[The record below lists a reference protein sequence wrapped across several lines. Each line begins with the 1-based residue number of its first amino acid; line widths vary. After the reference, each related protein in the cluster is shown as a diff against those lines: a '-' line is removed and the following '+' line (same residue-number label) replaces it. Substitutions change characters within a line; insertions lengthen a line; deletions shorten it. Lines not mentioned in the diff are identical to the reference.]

1 MAEMTPCGYRFMD
14 SIFEPPYQSWS
25 LESDR
30 FGTRFGPSIE
40 ELQAQTPR
48 ALERIAGQIAAL
60 KTILD
65 PIALGDEMPEIH
77 DQHTA
82 EAAAKFE
89 RARSSVLAAEA
100 RLVSARQSEAAA
112 LEALEAA
119 KRAPAEPDA
128 ALGRPTVVT
137 FSKTFGRAYGQVYDY
152 AAVRPASGNRWALTG
167 RDTRTNITWAQL
179 VAFMRQ
185 DEGNCANLVL
195 NSLVVATSFESVTN

>member
-1 MAEMTPCGYRFMD
+1 MAELTPCGYRFMD

-65 PIALGDEMPEIH
+65 PIALGDEMPEIY

-82 EAAAKFE
+82 EAAAKVE
-89 RARSSVLAAEA
+89 RALAAQKAAEHRLASSVASVERAKA
-100 RLVSARQSEAAA
+100 
-112 LEALEAA
+112 ALEAA
-119 KRAPAEPDA
+119 KRSPAEPEQVP
-128 ALGRPTVVT
+128 GRPTVVT

-152 AAVRPASGNRWALTG
+152 AAIRPSGGTRWALTG

-185 DEGNCANLVL
+185 DEGNCANQVL
-195 NSLVVATSFESVTN
+195 DTLVVATSFESVTN

>member
-30 FGTRFGPSIE
+30 FGTEYQEGTVPWT
-40 ELQAQTPR
+40 LQQLKDQ
-48 ALERIAGQIAAL
+48 LETL
-60 KTILD
+60 KA
-65 PIALGDEMPEIH
+65 IALGDEMPEYY

-82 EAAAKFE
+82 EAQAKVE
-89 RARSSVLAAEA
+89 RALAAQKAAEA
-100 RLVSARQSEAAA
+100 RLESSRANVEQARA
-112 LEALEAA
+112 ALEAA
-119 KRAPAEPDA
+119 KWAPAEPEQVP
-128 ALGRPTVVT
+128 GRPTVVT

-152 AAVRPASGNRWALTG
+152 AAIRPSGGTRWAPIDR
-167 RDTRTNITWAQL
+167 RDTRTNVTWAQL

-195 NSLVVATSFESVTN
+195 DSLVVATSFESVTN

>member
-30 FGTRFGPSIE
+30 FGTQYQEGTVPWT
-40 ELQAQTPR
+40 LQQLKDQ
-48 ALERIAGQIAAL
+48 LETL
-60 KTILD
+60 KAIT
-65 PIALGDEMPEIH
+65 LGDEMPEIY

-82 EAAAKFE
+82 EAAAKVE
-89 RARSSVLAAEA
+89 RALAAQKAAEA
-100 RLVSARQSEAAA
+100 RLESSRASVEQARA
-112 LEALEAA
+112 ALEAA

-152 AAVRPASGNRWALTG
+152 AAIRPSGGTRWALTG

-195 NSLVVATSFESVTN
+195 DSLVVATRVESVTSN